1 MAGKGVKIQN
11 IPISDV
17 FTDSDYVLGVIG
29 GETGLVHRNLL
40 GGTSGVSGINGINGV
55 SGVNGLDGTS
65 GSSGLTGAA
74 GSSGTSGISGST
86 GLSGSNGSSGIS
98 GINGTNGIS
107 GINGADG
114 SSGTSGISGVSGSNG
129 ISGINGT
136 DGSSGSSGTS
146 GISGVSGS
154 NGISGIN
161 GTDGSSGSSGVSG
174 SSGTDGSSGSSGV
187 TPLITPSEESTSPY
201 TIRASDINNF
211 LEINDTG
218 SPFTVYIDYDAN
230 AIIPIGSVIW
240 ITKKGASNVVIA
252 PIDPVYITINSI
264 NNYTSIVSQY
274 GVATLIKVATGLWYL
289 FGDIA

>member
-107 GINGADG
+107 GINGAD
-114 SSGTSGISGVSGSNG
+114 
-129 ISGINGT
+129 
-136 DGSSGSSGTS
+136 GSSGTS